1 MSTKIVQNVVS
12 AIREARHPDA
22 RPHHAR
28 GLACVWVRDD
38 ATGKVRCQWAPA
50 R

>member
-1 MSTKIVQNVVS
+1 MPTKMVQNVVS
-12 AIREARHPDA
+12 AIRETSHADA
-22 RPHHAR
+22 RPHHGR

-38 ATGKVRCQWAPA
+38 TTGKVRCQWATA